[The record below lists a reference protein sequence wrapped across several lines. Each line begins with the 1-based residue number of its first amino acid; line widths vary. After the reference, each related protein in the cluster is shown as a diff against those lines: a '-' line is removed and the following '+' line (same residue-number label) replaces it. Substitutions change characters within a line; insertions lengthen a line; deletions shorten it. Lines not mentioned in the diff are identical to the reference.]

1 MAKFNLEELL
11 GGIQEAAM
19 IANSISERQHINNLS
34 NYFDKDGTPLTTTFN
49 INGNEMVV
57 PLFVLADHSSIG
69 LSELEMEFKKRIKYD
84 KNARNE

>member
-34 NYFDKDGTPLTTTFN
+34 NYFDK
-49 INGNEMVV
+49 
-57 PLFVLADHSSIG
+57 
-69 LSELEMEFKKRIKYD
+69 
-84 KNARNE
+84 